1 MRPLLCAIAIA
12 GLASTSAVHAQQA
25 DDNTRDVTEATS
37 ANATFVDMDGEQNGT
52 ATLTGTPQGVLI
64 EIEVSGLPASQW
76 VAFHVHET
84 GSCDHET
91 DHESAGGHF
100 NPSGVPHGYMVADG
114 PHAGD
119 MPNQYVGEDGT
130 LRAHVFNTFVT
141 LDGGE
146 ADIRGRAL
154 MVHGGE
160 DDYESQPSGDAG
172 DRYACAVIE

>member
-1 MRPLLCAIAIA
+1 MIRLISVATVAAIIGLPAAYAQDA
-12 GLASTSAVHAQQA
+12 GN
-25 DDNTRDVTEATS
+25 DEAELGT
-37 ANATFVDMDGEQNGT
+37 ANATFVDMEGQQNGT

-91 DHESAGGHF
+91 DHESAGDHF
-100 NPSGVPHGYMVADG
+100 NPSGVPHGYLVADG

-130 LRAHVFNTFVT
+130 LRAHIFNTFVT
-141 LDGGE
+141 LDEGE